1 MVYEFIFRE
10 LCSRKR
16 LDSYLSR
23 ALSIPLD
30 EDGCLKIVDNS
41 NYVLTLDFAIKM
53 LNINERAECR
63 MPVIIEGETGVGKTA
78 LVEML
83 SKLWNYSLS
92 RDWMVQ
98 RSRMVDVIIEKIA
111 GESAPNTIV
120 HMCMYFL
127 LHFIIAFALSWY
139 VYMHSAE
146 GLH

>member
-1 MVYEFIFRE
+1 M
-10 LCSRKR
+10 
-16 LDSYLSR
+16 
-23 ALSIPLD
+23 
-30 EDGCLKIVDNS
+30 DNS

-111 GESAPNTIV
+111 GESEPSTYV
-120 HMCMYFL
+120 YFL
-127 LHFIIAFALSWY
+127 LHFIIACALS
-139 VYMHSAE
+139 
-146 GLH
+146 